1 MNRRARDLQAIA
13 LTALAATPLYLTQA
27 VSPLIV
33 GAFHVTLA
41 LVAFAVLGGRGGASL
56 AAIGRVVAIGYLP
69 LFAIDALW
77 ISSSLIKASVH
88 LLFFVAIYQVLDP
101 EARAATRQR
110 LLVTFLIFTTSI
122 ATATHLS
129 ILLFI
134 LVFSIAAFA
143 ELMRLSSEESAVS
156 VGRSAPSSG
165 VVRSALLFAI
175 PTVLVA
181 ALLFPM
187 LPRRENPLVRGV
199 VRGLQATT
207 GISDSI
213 NFNEDR
219 RISSDPSA
227 IARVW
232 LPQEA
237 VPFFTPLR
245 LRAAVYDEWD
255 GGEWVTG
262 LDRAVERVTIYE
274 DQLTTARPDGFSFP
288 ARIEQKAMPR
298 GRMLLPD
305 GTWAIRAIDIVFFR
319 EPYGLA
325 AAPSEGGQVAFGVT
339 MSRQTSPLLARPVS
353 PPRYPVPLE
362 VASMARQIVGAETD
376 PIVQARLIE
385 AHLSTTFTYLGD
397 PSELGRPVPVDEFLL
412 QTRRGHCEYFAA
424 GMVVLLTA
432 LDVPARIVGG
442 YYGGEL
448 NPLIGS
454 FVIRARDAHAWVEVW
469 DGSKWVTHDPTPP
482 ALRPGI
488 TARGLV
494 RAYLD
499 ALRDSA
505 TYFWDR
511 YVLTFGR
518 NDQVELLMRAF
529 VGARDTWTNMRGRL
543 AAAGAVAKQKGPAVI
558 LLLSIA
564 ASIALAIWMLRRRRT
579 PWERLLRLLEERGIA
594 SSESTAPNEL
604 LEDVRATRPDLVPL
618 VEPIVEAY
626 VRERFAATPPGED
639 VREAA
644 RAALRELQS
653 TA

>member
-1 MNRRARDLQAIA
+1 MNRRARDLQAIG
-13 LTALAATPLYLTQA
+13 LTAFAAVPLYLTQA
-27 VSPLIV
+27 VAPLIV
-33 GAFHVTLA
+33 GAFHLTLA
-41 LVAFAVLGGRGGASL
+41 LVAFAVLSGRGAGSL
-56 AAIGRVVAIGYLP
+56 ASIGRVVAIGYLP
-69 LFAIDALW
+69 LFAVDALW

-88 LLFFVAIYQVLDP
+88 LLFFVAIYQILDP

-134 LVFSIAAFA
+134 LLFSIAAFA

-156 VGRSAPSSG
+156 VGRPEAAPG
-165 VVRSALLFAI
+165 VLRSALLFAI
-175 PTVLVA
+175 PTILVA
-181 ALLFPM
+181 AMLFPM
-187 LPRRENPLVRGV
+187 LPRRENPFVRGV

-245 LRAAVYDEWD
+245 LRAAVYDEWED
-255 GGEWVTG
+255 GEWVTG
-262 LDRAVERVTIYE
+262 LEKAVARVAIYE
-274 DQLTTARPDGFSFP
+274 SQLATARSEGFSFP
-288 ARIEQKAMPR
+288 ARVEQKAMPR

-305 GTWAIRAIDIVFFR
+305 GTWAIRAIDEVNFR

-325 AAPSEGGQVAFGVT
+325 AAASESGQLNFEVSI
-339 MSRQTSPLLARPVS
+339 SRQTSPLLARPVA
-353 PPRYPVPLE
+353 PPRYPVPFE
-362 VASMARQIVGAETD
+362 IESMARQIVGAEND
-376 PIVQARLIE
+376 PIGQARRIE
-385 AHLSTTFTYLGD
+385 AHLRTTFTYLGD

-412 QTRRGHCEYFAA
+412 ATRRGHCEYFAA
-424 GMVVLLTA
+424 GMVVLLAA

-454 FVIRARDAHAWVEVW
+454 FVLRARDAHAWVEVW

-488 TARGLV
+488 SARGLM

-499 ALRDSA
+499 AVRDSA

-511 YVLTFGR
+511 YILTFGR

-529 VGARDTWTNMRGRL
+529 IGARESWTSMRGRL
-543 AAAGAVAKQKGPAVI
+543 AEAGAVAKRRGPAAI
-558 LLLSIA
+558 LMVSIA
-564 ASIALAIWMLRRRRT
+564 ASIALAVWMLRRRRT
-579 PWERLLRLLEERGIA
+579 SWERLLRLLDERGIA
-594 SSESTAPNEL
+594 SSQSTAPREL

-626 VRERFAATPPGED
+626 VRERFAAKPPGED
-639 VREAA
+639 LREAA
-644 RAALRELQS
+644 RAALRQLQS
-653 TA
+653 T

>member
-1 MNRRARDLQAIA
+1 M
-13 LTALAATPLYLTQA
+13 LTAFAAAPLYLTQA
-27 VSPLIV
+27 VAPPIV
-33 GAFHVTLA
+33 ASFHLTLA
-41 LVAFAVLGGRGGASL
+41 LVAFAVLGGRGAGSL
-56 AAIGRVVAIGYLP
+56 AAIGRVVAVGYLP
-69 LFAIDALW
+69 FFAIDALW

-129 ILLFI
+129 IFLFI
-134 LVFSIAAFA
+134 LMFSVLAFA

-156 VGRSAPSSG
+156 VGRPEAAPG
-165 VVRSALLFAI
+165 VLRSAMLFAI
-175 PTVLVA
+175 PTLLVA
-181 ALLFPM
+181 TMLFPM
-187 LPRRENPLVRGV
+187 LPRREDPIVRGV

-245 LRAAVYDEWD
+245 LRATVYDEWD
-255 GGEWVTG
+255 DGEWVMELET
-262 LDRAVERVTIYE
+262 AVERVVILE
-274 DQLTTARPDGFSFP
+274 DQLTMARPESLSFP
-288 ARIEQKAMPR
+288 ARVEQKAMPR

-305 GTWAIRAIDIVFFR
+305 GAWAIRAIDSVTFR
-319 EPYGLA
+319 EPYRLA
-325 AAPSEGGQVAFGVT
+325 AAGERGQLAFGVS

-353 PPRYPVPLE
+353 PPEYPVSFE
-362 VASMARQIVGAETD
+362 VEAMARQIVGTETN
-376 PIVQARLIE
+376 PIGQARLIE
-385 AHLSTTFTYLGD
+385 THLSTTFTYLAD

-424 GMVVLLTA
+424 GMVALLTA
-432 LDVPARIVGG
+432 LDVPSRIVGG
-442 YYGGEL
+442 YYGGDL

-454 FVIRARDAHAWVEVW
+454 FVIRGRDAHAWVEVW
-469 DGSKWVTHDPTPP
+469 DGSKWITHDPTPP

-488 TARGLV
+488 STRGLL
-494 RAYLD
+494 RAYFD

-511 YVLTFGR
+511 YILTFGR
-518 NDQVELLMRAF
+518 NDQAEMLMRAF
-529 VGARDTWTNMRGRL
+529 IAARDTWTSMQGRL
-543 AAAGAVAKQKGPAVI
+543 AAAGAVAKQRGPAAV

-564 ASIALAIWMLRRRRT
+564 ASVALAIWMLRRRRT
-579 PWERLLRLLEERGIA
+579 PWDRLLRLLDERGIA
-594 SSESTAPNEL
+594 SSPATAPLEL
-604 LEDVRATRPDLVPL
+604 LEDVRAVRPDLVPL

-626 VRERFAATPPGED
+626 VRERFAASPPGEE

-644 RAALRELQS
+644 RAALRQLQS
-653 TA
+653 T